1 MLRIATLFIVS
12 LMTSS
17 ELLANQIT
25 HTWRDPKFIE
35 AAFINVALRN
45 EYSVGS
51 KPLVKWQQ
59 PVKIWVEHKVG
70 DNDLHDE
77 LTNAHIRHLEQV
89 TGHLIRRVNS
99 ADQANVTWIYTRE
112 SKWREDIEAHF
123 GAGALK
129 HVYGAICKA
138 GYQIGSDGAI
148 AKAAVIIPVDQA
160 RGHGK
165 LLACIVEEITQ
176 VLGLPN
182 DSELAYPSIF
192 NDETPEDLLSPLD
205 VVLLKLLYEPELTP
219 GMNEQQV
226 LAVIGPILQRYQKD
240 GTLKSAVSVSTGGEL
255 FQLVGY

>member
-1 MLRIATLFIVS
+1 MLRTATLILVS
-12 LMTSS
+12 LLASS
-17 ELLANQIT
+17 QLFASQIPQ
-25 HTWRDPKFIE
+25 TWHDPKFVE
-35 AAFINVALRN
+35 TAFINVALRN
-45 EYSVGS
+45 EYSAGS
-51 KPLVKWQQ
+51 KPLVKWQE

-70 DNDLHDE
+70 DRDLHDE
-77 LTNAHIRHLEQV
+77 LTNAHIRHLEHV

-112 SKWREDIEAHF
+112 SKWREDIETHF
-123 GAGALK
+123 GVEALK

-138 GYQIGSDGAI
+138 GYQVASDGAI
-148 AKAAVIIPVDQA
+148 SRAAVIIPVDQA
-160 RGHGK
+160 REHGK

-182 DSELAYPSIF
+182 DSERAYPSIF

-205 VVLLKLLYEPELTP
+205 VILLKLLYEPQLTA

-226 LAVIGPILQRYQKD
+226 REIIRPILQRYKKD
-240 GTLKSAVSVSTGGEL
+240 GTLESAVSISTGGEL